1 MATLTLRAVFD
12 AGTILGLLDEPDFAH
27 NLHLQAARDV
37 KPFSDHYLAV
47 FVFSAEPLDDGTRV
61 LRIISTTVV
70 GIQRYTTTRLLYQG
84 IYPAHS
90 PEGEEDSLL
99 MDTLRAHFRAQQ
111 EDTMER
117 MQSIGSTF
125 APPWTRNFPNG
136 AGDLAS
142 PPEFIIADPD
152 LVQLEKLFSIPDPR
166 SEAGGGHEEM

>member
-1 MATLTLRAVFD
+1 MATLTLRAVFE
-12 AGTILGLLDEPDFAH
+12 AGTVLGLLDEPDFVH

-37 KPFSDHYLAV
+37 KPTSDHYLAV

-70 GIQRYTTTRLLYQG
+70 GIQRYTTTRLRYQG
-84 IYPAHS
+84 IYPAHAAD
-90 PEGEEDSLL
+90 GEEDSLL

-111 EDTMER
+111 EDTTER
-117 MQSIGSTF
+117 LQSIGSTF

-166 SEAGGGHEEM
+166 SEAGGGDEGM